1 MYKQL
6 NGINT
11 LGLEFPDKITSKEMF
26 EKIWDYKL
34 KNKLSKIIKEE
45 ILNNMYDDNYK
56 QVDERLIPFIGV
68 YPLHITCQE
77 WVEKFKEM
85 VRNAITVD
93 YLIYQKKYQLSNPMI
108 TKGEFIQIREDIYR
122 AIEQADYIKGI
133 TIDSYGRE
141 TKLLKYIKQQM
152 KKIVIINDKEYDS
165 QEFVKYYNKY
175 KESSKEL
182 HLVITNSIASFL
194 GMSSY
199 APKKGNNRLW
209 TSCQSILFSGSGYD
223 KCLPTNL
230 VDKGSLIA
238 YITDGTTINFLG
250 YHTVGQ
256 TEDSNH
262 QVMIARY
269 IIRFLES
276 NSETGKVIVAPDRAY
291 HSSMYSDS
299 VFNILAQLCK
309 KNGYSLGIHVK
320 NNFAQQEE
328 IINPIE
334 KYTNRNTKIEY
345 ADSLVPIKASPD
357 ITYDSGKRC
366 SNCSHSMLI
375 GCQSYEYCDDT
386 NCEDCK
392 FHDVYNCELCSNFN
406 LDECAGKDCSQC
418 ENRSCLCKFHL
429 NITMYTHYDDQLG
442 CVTVN
447 NKNYFDLKTLTFKY
461 KYKLYVDVED
471 KVLEIT
477 NKFKKKEV
485 V

>member
-11 LGLEFPDKITSKEMF
+11 LGLEFPSKITGKEMF
-26 EKIWDYKL
+26 KKIWDYKL
-34 KNKLSKIIKEE
+34 KNKLSKTIKKE

-68 YPLHITCQE
+68 YPLDIICQE
-77 WVEKFKEM
+77 WVKQFKEM

-108 TKGEFIQIREDIYR
+108 TKGEFVQIREDIFR
-122 AIEQADYIKGI
+122 AIEQADYTKGI
-133 TIDSYGRE
+133 TIDLYGRK
-141 TKLLKYIKQQM
+141 TKLLKYIKQQI
-152 KKIVIINDKEYDS
+152 KKIVIIDDKEYDS
-165 QEFVKYYNKY
+165 QEFVKYYNKH

-199 APKKGNNRLW
+199 APKKGSSRLW

-250 YHTVGQ
+250 YHNVGQ

-262 QVMIARY
+262 QIMIARY

-309 KNGYSLGIHVK
+309 KNGYSLGIHVR

-328 IINPIE
+328 VIDPIR
-334 KYTNRNTKIEY
+334 KYTDKNTKIEY
-345 ADSLVPIKASPD
+345 ANSLVPIKASPD
-357 ITYDSGKRC
+357 IKYDSKEQCSRC
-366 SNCSHSMLI
+366 SYNALINCQL
-375 GCQSYEYCDDT
+375 YKDCDGT
-386 NCEDCK
+386 GCEDCE
-392 FHDVYNCELCSNFN
+392 FDNIYHCELCSNFD
-406 LDECAGKDCSQC
+406 LDECIGKNCSQC
-418 ENRSCLCKFHL
+418 ENRSCPCEFYS
-429 NITMYTHYDDQLG
+429 NITMYAHYDDQLG
-442 CVTVN
+442 YTTVDN
-447 NKNYFDLKTLTFKY
+447 RDCFDLKTLTFRY

-471 KVLEIT
+471 KVLENT

>member
-11 LGLEFPDKITSKEMF
+11 LGLEFSDKITGKEMF

-34 KNKLSKIIKEE
+34 KNKLSKTIKEE

-77 WVEKFKEM
+77 WVKRFKEM
-85 VRNAITVD
+85 VTNAITVD

-108 TKGEFIQIREDIYR
+108 TKGEFVLIREDIFR
-122 AIEQADYIKGI
+122 AIEQADYMKGI
-133 TIDSYGRE
+133 TIDLYGRK

-152 KKIVIINDKEYDS
+152 KKIVVIDDKEYDS
-165 QEFVKYYNKY
+165 QEFVKYYNKH

-199 APKKGNNRLW
+199 APKKGNSRLW
-209 TSCQSILFSGSGYD
+209 TSCQSILISGSSYD

-250 YHTVGQ
+250 YHNVGQ

-262 QVMIARY
+262 QIMIARY
-269 IIRFLES
+269 IIRFLDS

-309 KNGYSLGIHVK
+309 KNGYSLGIHTK
-320 NNFAQQEE
+320 NNFAQQEMV
-328 IINPIE
+328 IDPIE
-334 KYTNRNTKIEY
+334 KYTDKNTKIEY
-345 ADSLVPIKASPD
+345 ANSLVPIKASPD
-357 ITYDSGKRC
+357 ITYDSKEQCFRC
-366 SNCSHSMLI
+366 SHNALI
-375 GCQSYEYCDDT
+375 GCQLYKNCNNT
-386 NCEDCK
+386 NCRDCK
-392 FHDVYNCELCSNFN
+392 FDNVYNCELCGNFN

-418 ENRSCLCKFHL
+418 ENRSCPCEFYL

-442 CVTVN
+442 CTTVN
-447 NKNYFDLKTLTFKY
+447 NRDCFDLKTLTFRY
-461 KYKLYVDVED
+461 KYQLYVDVED
-471 KVLEIT
+471 KVLEST
-477 NKFKKKEV
+477 SKFKKKEV